1 MYVLLLLIV
10 LVLILLSWSSFDNA
24 IKGFLVFI
32 IGYYIGKNFALLDTV
47 FEKETHPLQTAGL

>member
-32 IGYYIGKNFALLDTV
+32 IGYYIGKNFALLDQYAPV
-47 FEKETHPLQTAGL
+47 GLATGLEGRL